1 MTNLKP
7 VVGLDDAFGVRAKA
21 LRTLQT
27 KLFTLYETSGYEE
40 VIPPIVERP
49 ESLSSGAGH
58 FLSDQTLVF
67 SDPADAGLLAIRPDI
82 TPQVARIASTRLR
95 SQNVL
100 KLCYSG
106 PVLLARPD
114 PRTGSRQQWQ
124 TGLECLG
131 MPGEEGDIEAMH
143 LAALSMREAGFDAPV
158 LQVGHMGLL
167 QALVQGSATPMERW
181 TTLLSRRSPEDMRLQ
196 LESETLDEARKTAL
210 MEMAEGHADRSWL
223 ESKRDHLGGTF
234 AASAGELIHLTDTV
248 ARRLENEV
256 AVQIDVAVMPRF
268 LYHTGILFAGFA
280 QGAAQALI
288 YGGRYDAMMASHGR
302 DMAATGFSLDLWAW
316 LDARH
321 G

>member
-7 VVGLDDAFGVRAKA
+7 VVGLDDAFGARAKA

-27 KLFTLYETSGYEE
+27 RLFELYEGSGYEE

-67 SDPADAGLLAIRPDI
+67 SDPADAGLLAIRPDM

-95 SQNVL
+95 GQNVL

-106 PVLLARPD
+106 TVLLARPD

-124 TGLECLG
+124 TGVECLG
-131 MPGEEGDIEAMH
+131 LPGEAGDIEVMH

-167 QALVQGSATPMERW
+167 QALVEGSSTPMEEW
-181 TTLLSRRSPEDMRLQ
+181 TTLLSRRSPEDMKVKLDG
-196 LESETLDEARKTAL
+196 EAFDEAHKAAL
-210 MEMAEGHADRSWL
+210 LDMASGRTDRMWL
-223 ESKRDHLGGTF
+223 ESKKNELGSAFGK
-234 AASAGELIHLTDTV
+234 AADELIHLTDTV
-248 ARRLENEV
+248 ATRLENEV
-256 AVQIDVAVMPRF
+256 AVQIDVAVVPRF

-280 QGAAQALI
+280 QGVSQALL